1 MKLDKEIIRGS
12 AVLMIGFGAYN
23 LLHFLFQ
30 FFMARYLTV
39 AEYSILA
46 SVFVIVYISSV
57 FSESIQ
63 NFMVKYTSQES
74 DQGKLKNLIA
84 RIFRKMRRLSLII
97 IGAYLLIIIGLSRLL
112 KIDYW
117 LLSLGGIIII
127 FALFIPITR
136 GLMQGRKKFRS
147 LSINMMSEAGIKLI
161 VGTGLVLLGFG
172 VWGAL
177 MGVIL
182 ASILSFVFSKGQLK
196 DIYSSEEKRIETKE
210 SYAYIA
216 PTFVLTAVVVIFYSL
231 DVWIA
236 RIFFSPEVSGAYALA
251 SLLGKIIFWGTI
263 PISKAMMPVSSSADK
278 EKTKHVFPTALTF
291 ILLAISLALFVFW
304 LFPEWIIKIFSGKD
318 VEIASNILIYEGLSF
333 GIISIANIILIYNLA
348 INKTKKYGIM
358 VIPLILEV
366 AILSLFRSDI
376 LVFAKSFLVVS
387 IVFLVSSL
395 VFMFVNRSRKNI

>member
-12 AVLMIGFGAYN
+12 TVLLIGFGAYN

-39 AEYSILA
+39 SEYSILA

-63 NFMVKYTSQES
+63 NFMVKYTSRES
-74 DQGKLKNLIA
+74 ETGKLKNLIA
-84 RIFRKMRRLSLII
+84 RISRKMRRVSLII
-97 IGAYLLIIIGLSRLL
+97 IGVYLVAIIGLSKLL

-117 LLSLGGIIII
+117 LLSLGGIIIV

-147 LSINMMSEAGIKLI
+147 LSINMMSEAFVKLI
-161 VGTGLVLLGFG
+161 IGTGLVLLGFG
-172 VWGAL
+172 VLGAL
-177 MGVIL
+177 IGVIS
-182 ASILSFVFSKGQLK
+182 ASIMSFAFSKIQLK
-196 DIYSSEEKRIETKE
+196 EIYSAEEKRIETKE
-210 SYAYIA
+210 SYAYIV

-263 PISKAMMPVSSSADK
+263 PISKAMMPLSTDTDK
-278 EKTKHVFPTALTF
+278 EKTKHVFPTAIAL
-291 ILLAISLALFVFW
+291 ILLAVSMALLVFW
-304 LFPEWIIKIFSGKD
+304 IFPEWIIKIFSGKD
-318 VEIASNILIYEGLSF
+318 VAIASSILVYEGISF
-333 GIISIANIILIYNLA
+333 GIIAIANLILIYHLA
-348 INKTKKYGIM
+348 INKTKKYWIM
-358 VIPLILEV
+358 VIPLILEIG
-366 AILSLFRSDI
+366 ILSFFRSDI
-376 LVFAKSFLVVS
+376 FVFAKSFLIVS
-387 IVFLVSSL
+387 VIFLASALLLMLS
-395 VFMFVNRSRKNI
+395 NRSKETA